1 MATCSLCIYL
11 KSQFRLVFD
20 LIRDPKLNLQNTFPD
35 IPAVNLLFMLNSWQN
50 MHFHPLFCDGQIG
63 IVKVGDLLEVI
74 FFFKQFFFSC
84 QAPIKV
90 LLRGKKLKK
99 GESSKKKIKI
109 EKTSSMEVGVV
120 AQAGPKNTCGA
131 VFKSG
136 THTAAKRLWN
146 GSE

>member
-1 MATCSLCIYL
+1 MS
-11 KSQFRLVFD
+11 
-20 LIRDPKLNLQNTFPD
+20 
-35 IPAVNLLFMLNSWQN
+35 
-50 MHFHPLFCDGQIG
+50 G
-63 IVKVGDLLEVI
+63 KV
-74 FFFKQFFFSC
+74 
-84 QAPIKV
+84 PIKA

-109 EKTSSMEVGVV
+109 EKTSLIEVGVV
-120 AQAGPKNTCGA
+120 AQAGPENTCGV